1 VAYAWAGS
9 HGVSHIVVVNYAPT
23 RGQCHLVLPFPEL
36 RGRRFRLKDMIDDE
50 IYERDGNDLAGGGLY
65 IDQPAWGINVFEV
78 QPLGEEALAAGTA
91 VG

>member
-1 VAYAWAGS
+1 
-9 HGVSHIVVVNYAPT
+9 
-23 RGQCHLVLPFPEL
+23 VLPFPEL

-50 IYERDGNDLAGGGLY
+50 VYERDGNDLAGGGLY

-78 QPLGEEALAAGTA
+78 QA